1 MLCRKIV
8 ISNYDN
14 NNNNMYFLTLYAEDP
29 IYIIKCLS

>member
-8 ISNYDN
+8 ISNYD